1 LNSAG
6 SPWAVR
12 WFYVHPR
19 SSVVTNSNGNELFR
33 SGNSQ
38 QIVTD
43 GSLSPSSPRQI
54 SYESLPLSVGKNNS
68 LVSRTHNEN
77 SVVAGSHARDGNST
91 GWLNISTVVTSIVIS
106 FSLVLFIGTRKSFRV
121 VV

>member
-1 LNSAG
+1 
-6 SPWAVR
+6 VR
-12 WFYVHPR
+12 WLYVHPR
-19 SSVVTNSNGNELFR
+19 SSVVTNSNGSGNGNDLFR

-38 QIVTD
+38 QIAITD

-54 SYESLPLSVGKNNS
+54 ADESLPLSVGKNDS

-91 GWLNISTVVTSIVIS
+91 GWLNISTVVTTIVIS
-106 FSLVLFIGTRKSFRV
+106 FSLGLFIGTRKSFRV